1 MRKKSVLVVE
11 DEESIRES
19 LIELF
24 ESDDVDTVTAATV
37 AEAQRCLGHQTVD
50 LVVTDIRLGSK
61 RDGGLQVMAAAGIL
75 AADAP
80 VIVLTAFPDENNRLA
95 AARLGATHFL
105 QKPVDLDIIARIAT
119 AHGIPTALSLP
130 PRRRDTPPVS

>member
-1 MRKKSVLVVE
+1 MPRKSVLVVE

-19 LIELF
+19 LVELF
-24 ESDDVDTVTAATV
+24 ESEDVDTVTAATV
-37 AEAQRCLGHQTVD
+37 VDAQRWLGDRAVD
-50 LVVTDIRLGSK
+50 LVVTDIRLGAK

-95 AARLGATHFL
+95 AQRLGAAHFL
-105 QKPVDLDIIARIAT
+105 QKPVDLDVIARIAT
-119 AHGIPTALSLP
+119 AHGIPTALTVP
-130 PRRRDTPPVS
+130 PRRPGVRSIS

>member
-1 MRKKSVLVVE
+1 MRRKSVLVVE

-19 LIELF
+19 LVELF
-24 ESDDVDTVTAATV
+24 ESDDVDTMTAATV
-37 AEAQRCLGHQTVD
+37 ADAQRWLGDRAVD

-61 RDGGLQVMAAAGIL
+61 RDGGLQVMAAAGLL

-95 AARLGATHFL
+95 AHRLGATHFL
-105 QKPVDLDIIARIAT
+105 QKPVDLAIIARIAT
-119 AHGIPTALSLP
+119 EHGISTALSHP
-130 PRRRDTPPVS
+130 HGRETRPAG

>member
-1 MRKKSVLVVE
+1 MPRKSVLVVE

-19 LIELF
+19 LVELF
-24 ESDDVDTVTAATV
+24 ESEDVDTVTAATV
-37 AEAQRCLGHQTVD
+37 VDAQRWLGDRAVD
-50 LVVTDIRLGSK
+50 LVVTDIRLGAK

-95 AARLGATHFL
+95 AQRLGAAHFL
-105 QKPVDLDIIARIAT
+105 QKPVDLDVIARIAT
-119 AHGIPTALSLP
+119 AHGIPTALTVP
-130 PRRRDTPPVS
+130 PRPPELRSIS